1 MGRMPRVYRWRKSRA
16 MAKCRENLAAASV
29 ASNRL
34 TSFSGD
40 LGNRWSHPRVRKTL
54 DWSRKTAILAL
65 GSEEC

>member
-1 MGRMPRVYRWRKSRA
+1 